1 MKILVYG
8 AGAVGGYIGAR
19 LTQSGHDVTLVVRQ
33 VLADAIEAYG
43 LILTQGETREVVRPQ
58 TITSIPQAFQDDTHY
73 DLIILGMKTYD
84 LKTAL
89 DPLVA
94 FCPNPPTIITTQN
107 GIGIEKVLIDQFGA
121 ERIIAGSFTIAL
133 SKEATNQIGAE
144 NQGGLALAPTQ
155 PGQKIK
161 EWVKLFQEAGIE
173 TVGIKNYQSMK
184 WSKALLNIVGN
195 ASSAILNRPPGVIY
209 KSNAMF
215 ELEMRMIEE
224 TLDVMQARKL
234 KVINLPGW
242 SATQLSFSVRRLP
255 KPLLKP
261 FLTNIVSGG
270 RGDKMPSFYI
280 DLNSGKG
287 KNEVLFH
294 NGAIAR
300 AGRAV
305 NIPAPVNAAYSDV
318 LIKLAREEYDWREFD
333 GKPKRLYAEVR
344 RWEKLL
350 R

>member
-8 AGAVGGYIGAR
+8 AGAVGGYLGAR
-19 LTQSGHDVTLVVRQ
+19 LLQSGHEVTLVVRE
-33 VLADAIEAYG
+33 VMAEAIESYG
-43 LILTQGETREVVRPQ
+43 LIVTQDNKREVTHPQ
-58 TITSIPQAFQDDTHY
+58 IVTSILQAIKNNPQY
-73 DLIILGMKTYD
+73 DLVILGMKTYD
-84 LKTAL
+84 LKSAL

-94 FCPNPPTIITTQN
+94 FCPNPAMVLTTQN
-107 GIGIEKVLIDQFGA
+107 GIGVEKLLMNQFGA
-121 ERIIAGSFTIAL
+121 EHVLAGSFTIAL
-133 SKEATNQIGAE
+133 SKETTNHITAE
-144 NQGGLALAPTQ
+144 NEGGFGIAPTQ

-161 EWVKLFQEAGIE
+161 EWVKLFNDAGVN
-173 TVGIKNYQSMK
+173 TVGVKDYQSMK

-224 TLDVMQARKL
+224 TLEVMAARKL
-234 KVINLPGW
+234 KVMNLPGW
-242 SATQLSFSVRRLP
+242 SSKQLAFSVKRLP
-255 KPLLKP
+255 QPLIKP
-261 FLTNIVSGG
+261 FLANIVSGG
-270 RGDKMPSFYI
+270 RGEKMPSFYI

-305 NIPAPVNAAYSDV
+305 NIAAPVNAAYSDV
-318 LIKLAREEYDWREFD
+318 LTKIAREEFDWREFD
-333 GKPKRLYAEVR
+333 GKPKRLYEEVR
-344 RWEKLL
+344 RWEKAL